1 MGVCGCS
8 VFCCAE
14 RYVHSSFAI
23 ILMEKTELVTLLGLS
38 AWRLVVMVVVVWLS
52 LQMSWVCR
60 RCVIVVFPGH
70 ARLLFLE

>member
-14 RYVHSSFAI
+14 RYVLSSFAI
-23 ILMEKTELVTLLGLS
+23 ILTGKRELVTLLGLS
-38 AWRLVVMVVVVWLS
+38 AWRLVVVVWLF